1 MRLDDDIYYLK
12 QELADVKEESMA
24 MLCVRELK
32 KTIRILCIIIFAL
45 IALLA
50 ATGMYLIYI
59 LNDIGTEEITTESYE
74 IEQDAEGS
82 NNFVN
87 GNNNEVN
94 NG

>member
-1 MRLDDDIYYLK
+1 MRIDDDIYYLK

-32 KTIRILCIIIFAL
+32 RTIRIQFIINVL
-45 IALLA
+45 LLALLA
-50 ATGMYLIYI
+50 ATGTYLIYI
-59 LNDIGTEEITTESYE
+59 LNDIGTEEITTETYE

-82 NNFVN
+82 NNFIN